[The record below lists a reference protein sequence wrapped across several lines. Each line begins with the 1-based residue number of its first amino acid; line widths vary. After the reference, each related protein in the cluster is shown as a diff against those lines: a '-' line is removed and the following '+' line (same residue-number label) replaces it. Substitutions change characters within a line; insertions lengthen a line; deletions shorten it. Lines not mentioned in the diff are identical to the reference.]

1 MADPISIAA
10 SVVTLVKTSRM
21 VGSGITKLLAL
32 KHAPDILLALNNEVV
47 DLQYTIIDLQDLEQ
61 RYQDTF
67 DNAIPPSFRRVV
79 ERTKEVLLDLQRLIS
94 YKLTKQ
100 QTTNKYV
107 IVDRSSWLWAHGK
120 IVKAHQDIQEC
131 RLQLSAAVSLLI
143 SSTSIHSYERLH
155 HSAIKLDTL
164 LSHNAGLGQ
173 SLSRRL
179 CGMEIQLERLA
190 GHVASPGK
198 NSRGI
203 SQQHM
208 THEPVKPHVMN
219 SEDLVNNP
227 ALDQNIHNSP
237 PLIIQT
243 RVLLKLYD
251 VDDVRDLAAEDKY
264 GSQRPLILDRAR
276 SPNDNS
282 TYELLGEPALQAFYR
297 QSGNSEVFQSILA
310 RASSSDLEEI
320 DTLGES
326 LLFKAIRSD
335 DTDLVYTLLQ
345 SGACVMQ
352 KNKHGT
358 TPFAVACGVGKLSI
372 VRYLLEYG
380 ADPTTSNKY
389 NESPC
394 CNAIGYA
401 LRSNRHETLKYLSS
415 LIKQYPLLA
424 KIRPCG
430 LRAAAAFAD
439 AETLEILKAV
449 KWITVDIEHL
459 LNHRSCI
466 YWTTRQL
473 SEKRRSGERFPASEP
488 EPDEDPEQ
496 IYQSFMSLLQKII
509 DDHYGLEGH
518 ETHSTHCRYTR
529 RMVLIP
535 RKDTKRYWDIVEKDV
550 HVDRDISEVESDDE
564 AWADAPEQPIGQQ
577 ATL

>member
-32 KHAPDILLALNNEVV
+32 KHAPDIL
-47 DLQYTIIDLQDLEQ
+47 
-61 RYQDTF
+61 
-67 DNAIPPSFRRVV
+67 
-79 ERTKEVLLDLQRLIS
+79 
-94 YKLTKQ
+94 
-100 QTTNKYV
+100 
-107 IVDRSSWLWAHGK
+107 
-120 IVKAHQDIQEC
+120 
-131 RLQLSAAVSLLI
+131 
-143 SSTSIHSYERLH
+143 STSIHSYERLH

-208 THEPVKPHVMN
+208 THEPVKPRVMN

-243 RVLLKLYD
+243 RVLLKRPCD
-251 VDDVRDLAAEDKY
+251 EDLAAEDKY
-264 GSQRPLILDRAR
+264 GSVPEHCLLFDNVSTNLYSQRPLILDRAR

-297 QSGNSEVFQSILA
+297 QSGNSE
-310 RASSSDLEEI
+310 
-320 DTLGES
+320 
-326 LLFKAIRSD
+326 
-335 DTDLVYTLLQ
+335 
-345 SGACVMQ
+345 
-352 KNKHGT
+352 
-358 TPFAVACGVGKLSI
+358 
-372 VRYLLEYG
+372 
-380 ADPTTSNKY
+380 
-389 NESPC
+389 
-394 CNAIGYA
+394 
-401 LRSNRHETLKYLSS
+401 
-415 LIKQYPLLA
+415 
-424 KIRPCG
+424 

-439 AETLEILKAV
+439 AETLQILKAV
-449 KWITVDIEHL
+449 KWISVDIEHL

-518 ETHSTHCRYTR
+518 ETNSTHCRYTR